1 MRVEMQTDR
10 VTIYVG
16 DSADLDLPANSV
28 DAIVCDPPSGIAF
41 MGKSWDK
48 DHGGRDGWIA
58 WLARTI
64 APAFAA
70 LKPGGH
76 GLFWAL
82 PRTSH
87 WTATALE
94 LAGFEIRD
102 RVTHLFGCL
111 TADVDVLTPTGWKRG
126 IDVAVGEQ
134 VAQWDPATGA
144 ISLAPVE
151 RVYRAPWSG
160 DLVRF
165 KNADTDQALTP
176 NHRVVHRSGLWK
188 RWSEYRVAEADQVSR
203 RSPCRLP
210 LAGLHDGPGIGGE
223 DYAALLGWVWT
234 EGGFD
239 KTGSGVRVYQSSVNA
254 PKVDEIDALLDRL
267 GAHSRYSYD
276 RTHESR
282 HRGAIEYQAVTWYFS
297 GDLAERV
304 RRDLPGKHPTFDL
317 LWRMSLAEKR
327 AFLRAALLGDGS
339 LTKPILD
346 KRTGKVRRGGA
357 WSLEQKHAGDRAWF
371 VTLLALVGWRGHDYA
386 RKARDGGSVSVT
398 QHADT
403 TISAGCLRDDRE
415 HYVGEVWCVG
425 VPTGAFVARRKGQ
438 VFITGNSG
446 FPKSL
451 NVSKAIDKHLGA
463 EREIVGTHAIPGAQ
477 MQEMSA
483 GGKPGNAWTGI
494 KLGGPVTN
502 EAVAWDG
509 WGTALK
515 PAAED
520 WWLVRKPLGGTV
532 AACVL
537 AHGTGALNIDAS
549 RIGSAG
555 GGTSC
560 SNRDEAG
567 KCLGHANAGQSTSGE
582 TFHGPDTSGGR
593 WPSHVVFSHT
603 DACELVGRAEG
614 EHVVRVGA
622 GLNPDS
628 RGLAFGMRTQA
639 TTTTTT
645 TTDVYRCAPGC
656 AVAELDRQSGTS
668 VSSGRPRNNGAFKSV
683 AKGAEAARIG
693 MSVHSDSGG
702 ASRFFY
708 CAKPSKAETEAGLD
722 DLPGKRKNTHP
733 TKKSVALMRY
743 LIRLITPPGGVVLDP
758 FAGSGTTGIAALAEG
773 MRFIGCEQGGDG
785 EEYVPILLGRIG
797 HALQRH
803 G

>member
-1 MRVEMQTDR
+1 MQNDR

-16 DSADLDLPANSV
+16 DSADLDLPVNSV

-48 DHGGRDGWIA
+48 DHGGLDGWIA

-87 WTATALE
+87 WTAMALE
-94 LAGFEIRD
+94 LAGFEVRD
-102 RVTHLFGCL
+102 RVTHLFG
-111 TADVDVLTPTGWKRG
+111 T
-126 IDVAVGEQ
+126 
-134 VAQWDPATGA
+134 
-144 ISLAPVE
+144 
-151 RVYRAPWSG
+151 
-160 DLVRF
+160 
-165 KNADTDQALTP
+165 
-176 NHRVVHRSGLWK
+176 
-188 RWSEYRVAEADQVSR
+188 
-203 RSPCRLP
+203 
-210 LAGLHDGPGIGGE
+210 
-223 DYAALLGWVWT
+223 
-234 EGGFD
+234 
-239 KTGSGVRVYQSSVNA
+239 
-254 PKVDEIDALLDRL
+254 
-267 GAHSRYSYD
+267 
-276 RTHESR
+276 
-282 HRGAIEYQAVTWYFS
+282 
-297 GDLAERV
+297 
-304 RRDLPGKHPTFDL
+304 
-317 LWRMSLAEKR
+317 
-327 AFLRAALLGDGS
+327 
-339 LTKPILD
+339 
-346 KRTGKVRRGGA
+346 
-357 WSLEQKHAGDRAWF
+357 
-371 VTLLALVGWRGHDYA
+371 
-386 RKARDGGSVSVT
+386 
-398 QHADT
+398 
-403 TISAGCLRDDRE
+403 
-415 HYVGEVWCVG
+415 
-425 VPTGAFVARRKGQ
+425 
-438 VFITGNSG
+438 G

-451 NVSKAIDKHLGA
+451 NVSKAIDAHLGA
-463 EREIVGTHAIPGAQ
+463 LDSLDDPITA
-477 MQEMSA
+477 
-483 GGKPGNAWTGI
+483 
-494 KLGGPVTN
+494 
-502 EAVAWDG
+502 EAAAWDG

-520 WWLVRKPLGGTV
+520 WWLVRKPLGSTV

-555 GGTSC
+555 GGTNC

-567 KCLGHANAGQSTSGE
+567 KCIGHANAGQSTSGE

-593 WPSHVVFSHT
+593 WPSHVVFSHS
-603 DACELVGRAEG
+603 DECEVVGQAQDTIEKNDQPK
-614 EHVVRVGA
+614 EDLQSA
-622 GLNPDS
+622 GWGT
-628 RGLAFGMRTQA
+628 RRM

-645 TTDVYRCAPGC
+645 TTVDVYRCAPGC
-656 AVAELDRQSGTS
+656 PVALLDAQSGTS
-668 VSSGRPRNNGAFKSV
+668 KSTDRPRNNGAFKSV
-683 AKGAEAARIG
+683 AKGAETARVSLG
-693 MSVHSDSGG
+693 HADAGG